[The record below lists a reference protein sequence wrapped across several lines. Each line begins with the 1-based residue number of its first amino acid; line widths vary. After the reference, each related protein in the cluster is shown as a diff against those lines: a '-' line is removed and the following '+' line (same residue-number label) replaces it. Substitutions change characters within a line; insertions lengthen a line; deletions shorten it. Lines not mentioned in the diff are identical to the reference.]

1 MLLISYDIADDKLRN
16 RFSKMLRKNG
26 AIRLQFSVYEVNNTQ
41 RVIDNITTR
50 VEDTFAPLF
59 SGADSVIIFDV
70 SNIHLRK
77 YGNAIHR
84 DKDIHYF

>member
-1 MLLISYDIADDKLRN
+1 MLVISYDIADDKLRA

-26 AIRLQFSVYEVNNTQ
+26 AVRLQLSVYEVNNTQ
-41 RVIDNITTR
+41 RVINNITAYI
-50 VEDTFAPLF
+50 EETFAPLF

-77 YGNAIHR
+77 YGHAIHR
-84 DKDIHYF
+84 DKDVLYF